1 VRAAEFTVVELREHL
16 RTRKEAVLERWLK
29 DTLEAYA
36 KDTSAFLKR
45 RKDRFAN
52 PVGHALREG
61 TRAIL
66 DNLLTGRAAERS
78 RRALDDIIRI
88 RAIQD
93 FSPSLAVAF
102 VLRLKRAI
110 RAELGALTADPN
122 VAAEL
127 TKLEEAVDGVAL
139 VAFDIYVES
148 RERVYEIRVS
158 EIKRQVAGLWGRLR
172 DDAPEGEQDPD
183 PSAGGAS

>member
-1 VRAAEFTVVELREHL
+1 MVELREHL

-29 DTLEAYA
+29 DTLAAYA
-36 KDTSAFLKR
+36 KDTSRFLKR

-66 DNLLTGRAAERS
+66 DTLLTGQSADRV
-78 RRALDDIIRI
+78 RRPLDDIIRI

-93 FSPSLAVAF
+93 FSPSMAVAF
-102 VLRLKRAI
+102 VLRLKQAI
-110 RAELGALTADPN
+110 RAELGALTADPR
-122 VAAEL
+122 VAEEL
-127 TKLEEAVDGVAL
+127 TELEQAVDGVAL
-139 VAFDIYVES
+139 LAFDIYVES
-148 RERVYEIRVS
+148 RERVYEIRVN
-158 EIKRQVAGLWGRLR
+158 EIKRQVAALWARFG
-172 DDAPEGEQDPD
+172 DDDSEGEPDPD

>member
-1 VRAAEFTVVELREHL
+1 MVELREHL

-36 KDTSAFLKR
+36 KDTATFLKR

-61 TRAIL
+61 TRVIL
-66 DNLLTGRAAERS
+66 DNLLTGHAAERS
-78 RRALDDIIRI
+78 RGPLDDIVRI

-102 VLRLKRAI
+102 VLRLKHAI
-110 RAELGALTADPN
+110 RAELGALAADPR

-127 TKLEEAVDGVAL
+127 TELEEAVDGVAL
-139 VAFDIYVES
+139 LAFDIYVES
-148 RERVYEIRVS
+148 RERVYEIRVN
-158 EIKRQVAGLWGRLR
+158 EIKRQVAALWGRFG
-172 DDAPEGEQDPD
+172 DDSPEGEQDPD
-183 PSAGGAS
+183 PSTGGAS